1 MDALYSIIL
10 GIVEGITEFLPV
22 SSTGHLIVAGDL
34 LRSSLAPTWTKE
46 MRDAFEVIIQGGAI
60 LSVLVY
66 YWKDFLKIRTIPT
79 DSTQRQLWTSVLI
92 GCIPA
97 VILGALFGS
106 KIKHFLFT
114 PSVVAW
120 ALIVGGVLIW
130 LVESRR
136 VTPTVHAVE
145 EIHPL
150 KALGIGAIQ
159 CLALLWPGFSRS
171 ASSILGGMLLGLDR
185 PAATQFSFYLGFITL
200 GGASLLDLIKSRH
213 VLGEIG
219 ALNMVL
225 GIGVSF
231 VVAYASIGWLLR
243 FVSTNNFKPFAIYR
257 VIVGALIL
265 ALIAAGVLSNAS
277 LA

>member
-10 GIVEGITEFLPV
+10 GIVEGITEFLPI

-34 LRSSLAPTWTKE
+34 LAGMTTTPWTKE
-46 MRDAFEVIIQGGAI
+46 MRAAFEVVIQGGAI

-66 YWKDFLKIRTIPT
+66 YWRDFLKIRTVGR
-79 DSTQRQLWTSVLI
+79 DATQRRLWTSVVI

-97 VILGALFGS
+97 VILGVLFGS
-106 KIKHFLFT
+106 TIKHYLFT

-136 VTPTVHAVE
+136 VTPTVHHIEQITPV
-145 EIHPL
+145 
-150 KALGIGAIQ
+150 KALGIGAVQ

-185 PAATQFSFYLGFITL
+185 PAATQFSFYLGFLTL
-200 GGASLLDLIKSRH
+200 GGASLLDLIKSRA
-213 VLGEIG
+213 VLAQIG
-219 ALNMVL
+219 TLNMVL

-231 VVAYASIGWLLR
+231 VVAYVSIGWLLR
-243 FVSTNNFKPFAIYR
+243 FVSTHDFKPFAVYR
-257 VIVGALIL
+257 VIVGVLIL
-265 ALIAAGVLSNAS
+265 VLIATGVLSNAS